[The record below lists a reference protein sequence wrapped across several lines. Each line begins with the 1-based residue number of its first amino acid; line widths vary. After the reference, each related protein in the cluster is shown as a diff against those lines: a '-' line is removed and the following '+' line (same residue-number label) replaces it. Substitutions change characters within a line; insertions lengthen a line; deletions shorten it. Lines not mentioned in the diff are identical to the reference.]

1 MEGAFVT
8 QGLLERELAYMIP
21 HLRLHCAVASRGLF
35 PSVYEGT
42 TGSQRLLRTTLVA
55 QQTRQRQCSY
65 AIAGT
70 ARWDRDHVGDNAA
83 ALSLDRLMGVGSG
96 CEEVWKYGAQI
107 IHSS

>member
-1 MEGAFVT
+1 
-8 QGLLERELAYMIP
+8 MIP

-35 PSVYEGT
+35 SSVFEGM
-42 TGSQRLLRTTLVA
+42 TGPQRLLRTKLVA

-83 ALSLDRLMGVGSG
+83 ALSLDRLMGVRSGRGKVERG
-96 CEEVWKYGAQI
+96 CEDRDIRLFTPGT
-107 IHSS
+107 